1 MLTSI
6 QRRIFNRI
14 KKIIPPITETEKI
27 ALNCGT
33 VSMDR
38 DIFQGKVNHKDYKY
52 PRLRKRVFSQIELEE
67 LASKFPSQQIYPDK
81 NNVCKKTL
89 TYLGENGYF
98 ALGIDKEYEGK
109 RTTIEEMSEML
120 TYITSVSPSLGVVVM
135 VPNSLGPAELIH
147 EYGTDLQ
154 KKLYLPQLAT
164 GECIPCF
171 GLTGPNNGSD
181 ATGQIDMGRVCKT
194 ETGSTVIRVTL
205 NKRYITLAPV
215 SNLIGLAFSVE
226 DPDNILDNKL
236 SGVTVALVEKGHP
249 GLEQSYYHNPLDTG
263 FPNGTIQGTIDID
276 ISQVIGGQDNIG
288 KGWKML
294 MECLAAGRGIC
305 LPATANA
312 SSKVSTLAMML
323 YTQHRVQFKRP
334 LIQMEGVRNKLANMI
349 YNTWIIHASV
359 YVTNKI
365 LDSGERPSVI
375 SAIMKEQSTER
386 GRQVVND
393 AMDIYGGSG
402 ICKGDNNMIEKFYKN
417 VPIGI
422 TVEGSN
428 VLTRNLIIFGQ
439 GLNKSHPHIS
449 DILHSITEN
458 DLKSFNT
465 HFAKIVGHSLNLYLK
480 SWFEMFTTKSILERQ
495 TTYFACLSNV
505 IALKGGALKRE
516 QSISADMAGIL
527 SNLYLAHCVE
537 IYHKNVRISSV
548 LTQCVTEKLANENRD
563 LFNRV
568 ITNLPFYMKF
578 PVMFIR
584 ENKYEDYNTNKII
597 VDEAVKNPSVDEV
610 FRENIYLD
618 KALMN
623 LVNLNSLD
631 KGTDKYKEV
640 YNEVIQVGKYPIKQ
654 TSTPRYS
661 ADKQQWELIY

>member
-1 MLTSI
+1 MLSSI
-6 QRRIFNRI
+6 QRRVFNRV
-14 KKIIPPITETEKI
+14 KKLIPPITETEKI

-38 DIFQGKVNHKDYKY
+38 DIFRGKVNHNNYKY
-52 PRLRKRVFSQIELEE
+52 PQLTKRVFSRNELED
-67 LASKFPSQQIYPDK
+67 LASKFPSQEIYPGK
-81 NNVCKKTL
+81 NNSCKKTL
-89 TYLGENGYF
+89 DYLGENGYF
-98 ALGIDKEYEGK
+98 ALGIDKEYHGK
-109 RTTIEEMSEML
+109 RTTVEEMSEML

-147 EYGTDLQ
+147 EYGTYDQ
-154 KKLYLPQLAT
+154 KQKYLPQLAL
-164 GECIPCF
+164 GERIPCF

-194 ETGSTVIRVTL
+194 DTGSTVIRVKL

-226 DPDNILDNKL
+226 DPDNILENKL

-249 GLEQSYYHNPLDTG
+249 GLEQAYYHNPLDTG
-263 FPNGTIQGTIDID
+263 FPNGTIQGTIDIEL
-276 ISQVIGGQDNIG
+276 SQVIGGEENIG

-312 SSKVSTLAMML
+312 SSQVSTLAMML
-323 YTQHRVQFKRP
+323 YTQHRVQFKRS
-334 LIQMEGVRNKLANMI
+334 LIDMEGVRNKLAEMI

-365 LDSGERPSVI
+365 LDSGEKPSVI
-375 SAIMKEQSTER
+375 SAIMKEQTTER
-386 GRQVVND
+386 GRKVIND

-402 ICKGDNNMIEKFYKN
+402 ICKGENNMIEKFYKN

-439 GLNKSHPHIS
+439 GLNKSHPHIA
-449 DILHSITEN
+449 DILEAITEN

-465 HFAKIVGHSLNLYLK
+465 HMAKIVDHSVSLYLK
-480 SWFEMFTTKSILERQ
+480 SWLEMFTTKSIIDRQ

-527 SNLYLAHCVE
+527 SNLYLAHCVQ
-537 IYHKNVRISSV
+537 IYHKNVAISSV
-548 LTQCVTEKLANENRD
+548 LTQSVIEKLANENRD

-584 ENKYEDYNTNKII
+584 ENKYEDYNTSKMI
-597 VDEAVKNPSVDEV
+597 VDESIKNPQIENI

-618 KALMN
+618 KGLKK
-623 LVNLNSLD
+623 LLSLNSLE
-631 KGTDKYKEV
+631 KGSDKYKEV
-640 YNEVIQVGKYPIKQ
+640 YDQVIQVGKYPIKQ
-654 TSTPRYS
+654 YTSPTYNSTREE
-661 ADKQQWELIY
+661 WE

>member
-1 MLTSI
+1 MLSSI
-6 QRRIFNRI
+6 QRRIFNRV

-38 DIFQGKVNHKDYKY
+38 DIFNGKVNYDNYKY
-52 PRLRKRVFSQIELEE
+52 PRLVNRVFSRNELED
-67 LASKFPSQQIYPDK
+67 LADKFPGQQIYPGK
-81 NNVCKKTL
+81 HNICMKTL
-89 TYLGENGYF
+89 DYLGENGYF
-98 ALGIDKEYEGK
+98 ALGIDKEYHGK
-109 RTTIEEMSEML
+109 RTTVEEMSEML
-120 TYITSVSPSLGVVVM
+120 TYITSISPSLGVVVM

-147 EYGTDLQ
+147 EYGTYHQ
-154 KKLYLPQLAT
+154 KQTYLPQLAL
-164 GECIPCF
+164 GERIPCF

-181 ATGQIDMGRVCKT
+181 ATGQIDTGRICKT
-194 ETGSTVIRVTL
+194 DTGTTVIRVKL

-226 DPDNILDNKL
+226 DPDNILENKL

-249 GLEQSYYHNPLDTG
+249 GLEQAYYHNPLDTG
-263 FPNGTIQGTIDID
+263 FPNGTIQGTIDIEL
-276 ISQVIGGQDNIG
+276 SQVIGGEDNIG

-305 LPATANA
+305 LPATSNA

-323 YTQHRVQFKRP
+323 YTQHRVQFKRS
-334 LIQMEGVRNKLANMI
+334 LVEMEGVRNKLAEMI
-349 YNTWIIHASV
+349 YNTWIIHAGV

-365 LDSGERPSVI
+365 LDSGEKPSVI
-375 SAIMKEQSTER
+375 SAIMKEQTTER

-402 ICKGDNNMIEKFYKN
+402 ICKGDNNMLEKFYKN

-439 GLNKSHPHIS
+439 GLNKSHPHIAN
-449 DILHSITEN
+449 ILESITEN

-465 HFAKIVGHSLNLYLK
+465 HLGKIVDHSVSLYLK
-480 SWFEMFTTKSILERQ
+480 SLLEMFTTKSIIDRQ

-527 SNLYLAHCVE
+527 SNLYLAHCVQ
-537 IYHKNVRISSV
+537 IYHKNVGISSV
-548 LTQCVTEKLANENRD
+548 LTQCVIEKLANENRD

-584 ENKYEDYNTNKII
+584 ENKYEDYNTSKLI
-597 VDEAVKNPSVDEV
+597 VDEAIKNPSVEDI

-618 KALMN
+618 KGLKN
-623 LVNLNSLD
+623 LINLNSLE
-631 KGTDKYKEV
+631 KGTDKYKEL
-640 YNEVIQVGKYPIKQ
+640 YDEVIQVGKYPIKQ
-654 TSTPRYS
+654 YPTYNVS
-661 ADKQQWELIY
+661 KEQWE